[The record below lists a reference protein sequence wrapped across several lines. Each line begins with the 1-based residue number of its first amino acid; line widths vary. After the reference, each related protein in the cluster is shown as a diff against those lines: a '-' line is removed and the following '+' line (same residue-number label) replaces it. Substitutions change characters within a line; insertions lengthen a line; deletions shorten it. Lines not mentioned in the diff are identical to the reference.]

1 MRLNVSVTL
10 IGLTG
15 GIAAGKSTVA
25 ERFREH
31 GAYVLDAD
39 QQARDVVA
47 PGSPALEG
55 IRARFGE
62 DVVDA
67 DGRLDRA
74 KLGSIVFAEE
84 GARSDL
90 EAITHPAIRDLTE
103 ERIAE
108 IRQRDPDA
116 VVVYDVPLLV
126 EANVQLPFAAVVV
139 VHAAAAERLRRLVE
153 LRGMSRE
160 EAERRIGSQ
169 ATDEERLAIADYV
182 VDADGSLDAT
192 IRDADRVWR
201 ELTART

>member
-1 MRLNVSVTL
+1 MRLNVPVTL

>member
-1 MRLNVSVTL
+1 MTL